1 MEKTNNN
8 KKMWAIL
15 LHLGTNMWCKP
26 GSSNYR
32 TSLFCDED
40 AWKNLTAFL
49 PESGIN
55 TLLVD
60 VGEGIAF
67 DSHPELAID
76 GTWSKKKAKEDLKR
90 IRDLGVTPIPKFN
103 FSSGHC
109 GFLGPYSNMVG
120 SPTYLKVCSDLIE
133 ETAELFDGP
142 EFFHLGLEEETAED
156 MGNFPIAVVRNHYKL
171 MEDAHVLFNA
181 TRKAGCRPWMWAD
194 PNLVTTFGGD
204 KDFCHN
210 VPKDVLLSNW
220 YYGFVSPD
228 YKNSEAL
235 CSHSGRIEVYNK
247 LDEWGYEQVPACST
261 YIDARN
267 QEQTMK
273 YCKETFKNPDNL
285 RGFIS
290 APWSITMREN
300 YNGLRHD
307 AHSFGLA
314 KKKIYPECE

>member
-156 MGNFPIAVVRNHYKL
+156 MGN
-171 MEDAHVLFNA
+171 
-181 TRKAGCRPWMWAD
+181 
-194 PNLVTTFGGD
+194 
-204 KDFCHN
+204 
-210 VPKDVLLSNW
+210 
-220 YYGFVSPD
+220 
-228 YKNSEAL
+228 
-235 CSHSGRIEVYNK
+235 
-247 LDEWGYEQVPACST
+247 
-261 YIDARN
+261 
-267 QEQTMK
+267 
-273 YCKETFKNPDNL
+273 
-285 RGFIS
+285 
-290 APWSITMREN
+290 
-300 YNGLRHD
+300 
-307 AHSFGLA
+307 
-314 KKKIYPECE
+314 YP